1 MRIDRAEKNNAFNE
15 ILLLLSTFAI
25 IMKLIIVVALITD
38 IGSPTTKENIIISI
52 RVVISRNLL

>member
-1 MRIDRAEKNNAFNE
+1 MRINRAEKNNAFNE

-38 IGSPTTKENIIISI
+38 IGNTIRKETIIISI

>member
-15 ILLLLSTFAI
+15 ILLLLSTFDI

-38 IGSPTTKENIIISI
+38 IGNPMTKENIIISI

>member
-38 IGSPTTKENIIISI
+38 IGNPMTKENIIISI

>member
-1 MRIDRAEKNNAFNE
+1 MRINRAEKNNAFNE

-38 IGSPTTKENIIISI
+38 IGNPMTKENIIISI